1 MAGACICGCEDP
13 RGASVHPVATALM
26 DGDVDCALQLGLLK
40 AMPCPGCS
48 VDCHTRLVAAR
59 ADRIRALAARERFRA
74 RDARLERR
82 RAERTAQRSAPE
94 RPAEADVAATAG
106 AAGVD
111 PSQPALPVAVAAALA
126 RAKAKA
132 AGNPGTG
139 GAGR

>member
-1 MAGACICGCEDP
+1 M
-13 RGASVHPVATALM
+13 HPVATALM
-26 DGDVDCALQLGLLK
+26 DGDVDRALQLGLLK

-82 RAERTAQRSAPE
+82 RAERAAQRTAPA
-94 RPAEADVAATAG
+94 RPAANDEAATSGTTAS
-106 AAGVD
+106 ATVD

-139 GAGR
+139 GAAR

>member
-1 MAGACICGCEDP
+1 
-13 RGASVHPVATALM
+13 M
-26 DGDVDCALQLGLLK
+26 DGDVDGALQLGLLK

-82 RAERTAQRSAPE
+82 RAERAAQRSAPA
-94 RPAEADVAATAG
+94 RPAETEVAATG
-106 AAGVD
+106 GTTGVD
-111 PSQPALPVAVAAALA
+111 PSRQPALPVAVAAALA

-132 AGNPGTG
+132 AGSPGTG
-139 GAGR
+139 RAGR